1 MGSRFLEGLC
11 EVKMGMK
18 DVDTYDL
25 AGVAQLDYYDLF
37 RKFTLNTIGM
47 QESYRLDHIANVVL
61 GENVNSH
68 MRSMV
73 TLHTL
78 YKNDHQKFIDY
89 NIKDV
94 ELVDKLEQKLGLIT
108 LAMTMA
114 YRGGVNYRGCALV
127 RYRYLGQYHIPS
139 T

>member
-1 MGSRFLEGLC
+1 MN
-11 EVKMGMK
+11 
-18 DVDTYDL
+18 
-25 AGVAQLDYYDLF
+25 
-37 RKFTLNTIGM
+37 TLGQ

-61 GENVNSH
+61 GERKLSYEEHGN
-68 MRSMV
+68 
-73 TLHTL
+73 LHTL
-78 YKNDHQKFIDY
+78 YKNDHQKFIEY

-114 YRGGVNYRGCALV
+114 YRGGVNFEDCLGTTGIWDSIIYRLLNKQKIAV
-127 RYRYLGQYHIPS
+127 PFKEEKPKSDYRWGICKR